1 MTTLAGR
8 TALIT
13 GGASGLGRLL
23 GAELARR
30 GSRVILWDIDEDRLR
45 STTEEIREMPG
56 ARCSGYPCDVSDA
69 HAVRDTA
76 DHVRS
81 DVSDVAVLVKNAGVT
96 PAPPHLAL

>member
-1 MTTLAGR
+1 VDPPEPESWEERSAMTTLAGR

-45 STTEEIREMPG
+45 STTVIK
-56 ARCSGYPCDVSDA
+56 ARVGSVARPSSHPDDPRWRPNSDRP
-69 HAVRDTA
+69 VR
-76 DHVRS
+76 
-81 DVSDVAVLVKNAGVT
+81 
-96 PAPPHLAL
+96 